1 MKTFNRQSLRL
12 SYWNY
17 ASAANYFVT
26 IKTKGNAPLF
36 GYLSHGQMKLNAAG
50 ELAMKCIMEIPQH
63 FPNAK
68 AVVYA
73 ILPDHIHVIIS
84 LDERTDFYPASRLL
98 HSYQQMTPRSLASIV
113 KGFKIGV
120 TKWCRSSNGGN
131 MGPNYVVWQ
140 RNYYEHIIRSQFSF
154 DRIRYYIETNAERHW
169 KAEQARNA

>member
-1 MKTFNRQSLRL
+1 MKIFNRQSLRL
-12 SYWNY
+12 RYWNY

-26 IKTKGNAPLF
+26 IKTKGNVRLF
-36 GYLSHGQMKLNAAG
+36 GQLHQGQMNLNTAG
-50 ELAMKCIMEIPQH
+50 EIARKCLLEIPQH

-84 LDERTDFYPASRLL
+84 IDERTDFYPASRLL

-120 TKWCRSSNGGN
+120 TKWCRAANGGN
-131 MGPNYVVWQ
+131 LGPNYVVWH
-140 RNYYEHIIRSQFSF
+140 RNYYEHIIRNPYSF
-154 DRIRYYIETNAERHW
+154 YCIKNYIETNAERHW
-169 KAEQARNA
+169 KAEQAPNV